1 MTALLHKSRIRLEET
16 FISKVDP
23 ERVKRWLRAVG
34 YDPGH
39 WVRTVMYRE
48 CFQMIQEIGPERLD
62 ALEISAGQEWC
73 RLPFRS
79 YTPTTYPEFDICKDR
94 LDRQFDLIIADQVF
108 EHLLWPYRAARN
120 VHAMLRPDGYFLI
133 STPFLVRIHMIPTD
147 CTRWTEQGLRHFLAE
162 CGFDLDRI
170 KTGAWGNRAC
180 INANFKRWARR
191 GWFRSLKNEPD
202 FPVTVWALAQK

>member
-16 FISKVDP
+16 FKSKVNPD
-23 ERVKRWLRAVG
+23 RVKRWLRAVG

-48 CFQMIQEIGPERLD
+48 CFQMIQKIGPERLD
-62 ALEISAGQEWC
+62 ALEISAGQEW
-73 RLPFRS
+73 RQLPFRS
-79 YTPTTYPEFDICKDR
+79 FTPTTYPEFDICNDR

-108 EHLLWPYRAARN
+108 EHLLWPYRAAKN

-147 CTRWTEQGLRHFLAE
+147 CTRWTEQGLRYFLAE
-162 CGFDLDRI
+162 CGFDPDRI
-170 KTGAWGNRAC
+170 TTGAWGNRAC

-202 FPVTVWALAQK
+202 FPVTVWALAKK